1 MQHIR
6 QRDSFLKIMKKDVR
20 YNLEDIIE
28 RKDIF

>member
-1 MQHIR
+1 MQHIG
-6 QRDSFLKIMKKDVR
+6 QRDSFLKMTKKDER